1 MSPSSWCWYRCCCR
15 ALRCRG
21 RRKKAKVVVPP
32 ISWPISRVG
41 LDIHPENPWE
51 QFVYQLGADK
61 WCIGA
66 ALRDLHMPPET
77 RIAALFRNNVLLHP
91 TGSTR
96 LREGDILCVIGR
108 EHDLPALGKMFSQ
121 SPPVALDQ
129 RFFGDFIL
137 DAEARFA
144 DVAQIY
150 GLDGGEGVPR
160 ASAVARGSGAAAAGR
175 RAGGGRPV
183 EFAGMV
189 WTVAEK
195 RTITC

>member
-1 MSPSSWCWYRCCCR
+1 
-15 ALRCRG
+15 
-21 RRKKAKVVVPP
+21 
-32 ISWPISRVG
+32 
-41 LDIHPENPWE
+41 
-51 QFVYQLGADK
+51 
-61 WCIGA
+61 
-66 ALRDLHMPPET
+66 MPPET

-108 EHDLPALGKMFSQ
+108 EHDLPALGKK
-121 SPPVALDQ
+121 PVAAGGARSAL
-129 RFFGDFIL
+129 FGDFIL

-150 GLDGGEGVPR
+150 GLDGGEFR
-160 ASAVARGSGAAAAGR
+160 EHQQSLGSGAAAAGR

-195 RTITC
+195 RTIT